1 MIVHP
6 AEPLACILMLAPE
19 NEDENTIFDVEPMDL
34 VEVPVTNNQIVP
46 VEETNSSVTN
56 DFEEARKN
64 TKSLIQ
70 KADTALDNLLQVANQ
85 SEHPRAYEVAA
96 NLIKTLGDLNKDLLE
111 LQKRKQDLTGE
122 KKDAS
127 KTVIDKAVFVG
138 NTSELLKMIKEKK

>member
-1 MIVHP
+1 MKKMNDNLS
-6 AEPLACILMLAPE
+6 E
-19 NEDENTIFDVEPMDL
+19 IFDVEPMEL
-34 VEVPVTNNQIVP
+34 IEVPKKEIVP
-46 VEETNSSVTN
+46 VDETNSTVTN

-70 KADTALDNLLQVANQ
+70 KADTALDNLLMVANQ

-96 NLIKTLGDLNKDLLE
+96 NLIKTLGGLNKDLLE
-111 LQKRKQDLTGE
+111 LQKRKMDLTGE
-122 KKDAS
+122 KKDAG

>member
-1 MIVHP
+1 MKKLNDNLS
-6 AEPLACILMLAPE
+6 E
-19 NEDENTIFDVEPMDL
+19 IFDVEPMEL
-34 VEVPVTNNQIVP
+34 VEAPKIKSDIVP
-46 VEETNSSVTN
+46 VDDNSTVTN

-70 KADTALDNLLQVANQ
+70 KADTALDNLLMVANQ

-111 LQKRKQDLTGE
+111 LQKRKMDLTGE
-122 KKDAS
+122 KKDAG

>member
-1 MIVHP
+1 MKKLNDNLS
-6 AEPLACILMLAPE
+6 E
-19 NEDENTIFDVEPMDL
+19 IFDVEPMEL
-34 VEVPVTNNQIVP
+34 VEAPKSQIVP
-46 VEETNSSVTN
+46 VDEKNSTVTN

-70 KADTALDNLLQVANQ
+70 KADTALDNLLMVANQ

-111 LQKRKQDLTGE
+111 LQKRKMDLTGE
-122 KKDAS
+122 KKDNG

-138 NTSELLKMIKEKK
+138 NTSELLKMIKEKAK

>member
-1 MIVHP
+1 MKKMNDNLS
-6 AEPLACILMLAPE
+6 E
-19 NEDENTIFDVEPMDL
+19 IFDVEPMEL
-34 VEVPVTNNQIVP
+34 IEVPKKEIVP
-46 VEETNSSVTN
+46 VDETNSTVTN

-70 KADTALDNLLQVANQ
+70 KADTALDNLLMVANQ

-96 NLIKTLGDLNKDLLE
+96 NLIKILGDLNKDLLE
-111 LQKRKQDLTGE
+111 LQKRKMDLTGE
-122 KKDAS
+122 KKDAG

>member
-1 MIVHP
+1 MKKLNDNLS
-6 AEPLACILMLAPE
+6 E
-19 NEDENTIFDVEPMDL
+19 IFDVEPMEL
-34 VEVPVTNNQIVP
+34 IEAPKSNTEIVP
-46 VEETNSSVTN
+46 VEETESTVTN

-64 TKSLIQ
+64 TKNLIQ
-70 KADTALDNLLQVANQ
+70 KADTALDNLLLVANQ

-122 KKDAS
+122 KKDAG

>member
-1 MIVHP
+1 MKKLNDNLS
-6 AEPLACILMLAPE
+6 E
-19 NEDENTIFDVEPMDL
+19 IFDVEPMEL
-34 VEVPVTNNQIVP
+34 IEAPKTQIVP
-46 VEETNSSVTN
+46 VDETNSTVTN

-70 KADTALDNLLQVANQ
+70 KADTALDNLLMVANQ

-111 LQKRKQDLTGE
+111 LQKRKMDLTGE
-122 KKDAS
+122 KKDAG

>member
-1 MIVHP
+1 MKKLNDNLS
-6 AEPLACILMLAPE
+6 E
-19 NEDENTIFDVEPMDL
+19 IFDVEPM
-34 VEVPVTNNQIVP
+34 EIIEAPKTQIVP
-46 VEETNSSVTN
+46 VDEIKSTVTN

-70 KADTALDNLLQVANQ
+70 KADTALDNLLMVANQ

-111 LQKRKQDLTGE
+111 LQKRKMDLTGE
-122 KKDAS
+122 KKDAG

>member
-1 MIVHP
+1 MKKMNDNLS
-6 AEPLACILMLAPE
+6 E
-19 NEDENTIFDVEPMDL
+19 IFDVEPMEL
-34 VEVPVTNNQIVP
+34 IEAPKTQIVP
-46 VEETNSSVTN
+46 VEKTDSTVTN

-70 KADTALDNLLQVANQ
+70 KADTALDNLLMVANQ

-111 LQKRKQDLTGE
+111 LQKRKMDLTGE
-122 KKDAS
+122 KKDAG

-138 NTSELLKMIKEKK
+138 NTSELLKMIKDKAK

>member
-1 MIVHP
+1 MKKMNDNLS
-6 AEPLACILMLAPE
+6 E
-19 NEDENTIFDVEPMDL
+19 IFDVEPMEL
-34 VEVPVTNNQIVP
+34 IEAPKNEIVP
-46 VEETNSSVTN
+46 VDETNSTVTN

-70 KADTALDNLLQVANQ
+70 KADTALDNLLMVANQ

-111 LQKRKQDLTGE
+111 LQKRKMDLTGE
-122 KKDAS
+122 KKDAG

>member
-1 MIVHP
+1 MKKMNDNLS
-6 AEPLACILMLAPE
+6 E
-19 NEDENTIFDVEPMDL
+19 IFDIEPMEL
-34 VEVPVTNNQIVP
+34 IEAPKSNTEIVAID
-46 VEETNSSVTN
+46 ETNSTVTN

-64 TKSLIQ
+64 TKNLIQ
-70 KADTALDNLLQVANQ
+70 KADSALDNLLMVANQ

-111 LQKRKQDLTGE
+111 LQKRKMDLTGE
-122 KKDAS
+122 KKDAG

>member
-1 MIVHP
+1 MKKLNDNLS
-6 AEPLACILMLAPE
+6 E
-19 NEDENTIFDVEPMDL
+19 IFDVEPMEL
-34 VEVPVTNNQIVP
+34 IEAPKSEIVP
-46 VEETNSSVTN
+46 VDEKKSTVTN

-70 KADTALDNLLQVANQ
+70 KADTALDNLLMVANQ

-111 LQKRKQDLTGE
+111 LQKRKMDLTGE
-122 KKDAS
+122 NKNTG

-138 NTSELLKMIKEKK
+138 NTSELLKMIKEKAK

>member
-1 MIVHP
+1 MKKMNDNLS
-6 AEPLACILMLAPE
+6 E
-19 NEDENTIFDVEPMDL
+19 IFDVEPMEL
-34 VEVPVTNNQIVP
+34 IEVPKKEIVP
-46 VEETNSSVTN
+46 VDETNSTVTN

-70 KADTALDNLLQVANQ
+70 KADTALDNLLMVANQ

-111 LQKRKQDLTGE
+111 LQKRKMDLTGE
-122 KKDAS
+122 KKDAG